1 MRRSSHHRTPIPC
14 QNEAHEHDDIKV
26 RLLCLMDD
34 QLAQV
39 RKQHRKRF
47 LETTQLQSWDHREDR
62 WAGRCSLT
70 SGDAVSQ
77 NLTAAEKGHSLIHTI
92 SASSSD
98 PQHPACSAIVASC
111 NGWRTTGLF
120 PQQLQLAF
128 DATVVISKIEV
139 KVIGVR
145 ELRIHSAMSK
155 DGSYDELGRHI
166 FALPSG
172 SFRQMPRQS
181 PPEQHHVFAGKWR
194 FMAASPIHHSLSGK
208 RYHVCKCTCH
218 ALFCAISLSC
228 AIHFTMLLF

>member
-1 MRRSSHHRTPIPC
+1 M
-14 QNEAHEHDDIKV
+14 
-26 RLLCLMDD
+26 LCLMDD
-34 QLAQV
+34 QLAQI

-47 LETTQLQSWDHREDR
+47 LETTQLHSWDHREDR

-70 SGDAVSQ
+70 SGDTVSQ
-77 NLTAAEKGHSLIHTI
+77 NLTAAGRGHSLIDTI

-98 PQHPACSAIVASC
+98 PQHPACSAIATSC

-128 DATVVISKIEV
+128 SNYCVITKIEV

-145 ELRIHSAMSK
+145 ELRIHSAMSE
-155 DGSYDELGRHI
+155 DSSYDELGRHN

-172 SFRQMPRQS
+172 SFQHTPQQS

-194 FMAASPIHHSLSGK
+194 SMTASRIHHSLSGQCFA
-208 RYHVCKCTCH
+208 CKCTHH
-218 ALFCAISLSC
+218 APFFLS
-228 AIHFTMLLF
+228 HFHLQSTSRSNCCSSTPADSQAQVHRAEWP